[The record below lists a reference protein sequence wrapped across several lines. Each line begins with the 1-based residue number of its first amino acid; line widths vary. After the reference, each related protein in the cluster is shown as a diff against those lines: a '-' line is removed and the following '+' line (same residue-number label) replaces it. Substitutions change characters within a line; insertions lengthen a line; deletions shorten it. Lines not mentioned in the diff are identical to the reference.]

1 MASNKVAKKEQLAQA
16 RAQKLAS
23 GDVSLESISGASM
36 TTKKEAKEKQ
46 LAQARAQILARSS
59 TVLGQSNQS
68 LPLEFEEKLT
78 EIDILK
84 TNLNAEKQKSAQLF
98 ELWNQTKNDAAIL
111 GEMLSTEQAYS
122 KELYSMLRVER
133 RARQRGQKRN
143 DTLEKW
149 IKILKSENLQKYED
163 LKRLTSV
170 ASQSV
175 DALLKVEDDK
185 TILQKEL
192 MSALEWCTTEIVE
205 SQKKLKESQER
216 LKSSCILVQRLQKEN
231 AQVKNLRDKAVK
243 RAKDQVY
250 KEKSAYRLLHKGV
263 YTESTRNIIRLL
275 VQSGCSR
282 EHVSKVIHAVFKIA
296 GISVHGDIS
305 RCTVSRVIQWPKK
318 PFQC

>member
-1 MASNKVAKKEQLAQA
+1 MASNKVAKIEQLAQA

-84 TNLNAEKQKSAQLF
+84 TNLNGEKQKSAQLF

-149 IKILKSENLQKYED
+149 IKILKSENMRISRD
-163 LKRLTSV
+163 LPVLHLN
-170 ASQSV
+170 Q
-175 DALLKVEDDK
+175 
-185 TILQKEL
+185 L
-192 MSALEWCTTEIVE
+192 MPCS
-205 SQKKLKESQER
+205 KLKMTR
-216 LKSSCILVQRLQKEN
+216 LFFKKS
-231 AQVKNLRDKAVK
+231 
-243 RAKDQVY
+243 
-250 KEKSAYRLLHKGV
+250 
-263 YTESTRNIIRLL
+263 
-275 VQSGCSR
+275 
-282 EHVSKVIHAVFKIA
+282 
-296 GISVHGDIS
+296 
-305 RCTVSRVIQWPKK
+305 
-318 PFQC
+318 